1 MMVIVVVMTMVVAVM
16 IVIMV
21 VAVMVLRHVLGLRV
35 AVQERLHGLAQRV
48 LLEGHMGGQETG
60 QAREDEGLQP

>member
-21 VAVMVLRHVLGLRV
+21 VPRHVLGLRV
-35 AVQERLHGLAQRV
+35 AVQERFHGLAQRV

-60 QAREDEGLQP
+60 QARKDEGLQP

>member
-1 MMVIVVVMTMVVAVM
+1 MIAAPHPSMVVMAVR
-16 IVIMV
+16 VIMV
-21 VAVMVLRHVLGLRV
+21 VAVMVPRHVLGLRV

-60 QAREDEGLQP
+60 QAREHEGLQP